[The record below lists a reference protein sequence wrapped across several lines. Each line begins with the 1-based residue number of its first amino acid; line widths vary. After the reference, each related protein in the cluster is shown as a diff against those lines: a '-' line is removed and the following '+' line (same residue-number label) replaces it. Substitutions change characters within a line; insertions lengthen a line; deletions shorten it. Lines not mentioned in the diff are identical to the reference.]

1 MYNQYFNQPKTT
13 DEIAFYIDLLY
24 NTVLNNV
31 LFKDGNKQNI
41 SYENVS
47 IIDETIIEDD
57 FQTNVGF
64 TPHTSKGL
72 RDEVLC

>member
-57 FQTNVGF
+57 FQTNV
-64 TPHTSKGL
+64 
-72 RDEVLC
+72 EVC

>member
-1 MYNQYFNQPKTT
+1 MYNQYFNTPKTN

-24 NTVLNNV
+24 NTVLNNIT
-31 LFKDGNKQNI
+31 FIDGNKQNI
-41 SYENVS
+41 SYENVK

-57 FQTNVGF
+57 CKGF
-64 TPHTSKGL
+64 APTTP